1 VASATL
7 DGFGAVHQN
16 LGATY
21 VAAQPGWL
29 EGGTLCLP
37 HPPPEGVMLFIVLEP
52 SPHSHMLCKYGEIA
66 TNSTTLFGALLK
78 ILSRILVR
86 QTPSSLTYCGHT

>member
-1 VASATL
+1 VREASRVASATL

-21 VAAQPGWL
+21 VAAQPGLL

-37 HPPPEGVMLFIVLEP
+37 LPTSEEVVRRGEKGKSSAARWVCV
-52 SPHSHMLCKYGEIA
+52 SPGRSERGKG
-66 TNSTTLFGALLK
+66 G
-78 ILSRILVR
+78 
-86 QTPSSLTYCGHT
+86 